1 MWQGLFEQLERE
13 NWAEKPNWW
22 WTCFEAWR
30 MRNWAE
36 MQMRNR
42 AEMRKRWRFGD

>member
-1 MWQGLFEQLERE
+1 MG
-13 NWAEKPNWW
+13 NWAEMRNWW
-22 WTCFEAWR
+22 QWWRFEAWR